1 MFWCIREVVW
11 GTPTRLHSCY
21 TLGAPRPCGIAE
33 SDNGGQG
40 LEHRPKHRPQKEG
53 CTPVS
58 NWTISEIGVHLG
70 WTRQPRSPDG
80 ELRQSCLLFCC
91 DLECLKQGNRPSVG
105 HTMGGHVIVGAGI
118 SHKCPRQCAC
128 FSPFWTGSVR
138 VQGLMMMMMGSLLL
152 ASVPTLSTSLWA
164 PPGLWASYTHTHTHR
179 TFQLWARPPARAPL
193 LALPGPHPVLPCRA
207 ALPHPGAHCCAWL
220 PSLWGVLGS
229 WVPFGRWA
237 VCLSVTDRRTDGW
250 VDRRTGWWGICSP
263 CSFHSAL
270 TPKV

>member
-1 MFWCIREVVW
+1 MFRCIREVVW

-138 VQGLMMMMMGSLLL
+138 VQGLMMMMMMGSLLL

-164 PPGLWASYTHTHTHR
+164 PPGLWASYTHTHTVR
-179 TFQLWARPPARAPL
+179 SSSG
-193 LALPGPHPVLPCRA
+193 LALLPEPPYWLCQGPILSFPVGQLYPILVPTAVPGCHLCGVSWEVGSLSAAGLCTCR
-207 ALPHPGAHCCAWL
+207 
-220 PSLWGVLGS
+220 
-229 WVPFGRWA
+229 
-237 VCLSVTDRRTDGW
+237 
-250 VDRRTGWWGICSP
+250 
-263 CSFHSAL
+263 
-270 TPKV
+270 